1 MIQHPCELGRKQE
14 DTSDLSVIQ
23 RTNHKQDTL
32 KTLKL
37 NPSINDQF
45 LRLRI
50 LLSCY
55 KPLDL
60 RKKSKEIK
68 LSFYTFIGERV
79 KFYLGFTVTIELF
92 STLCFSPLISPL
104 V

>member
-1 MIQHPCELGRKQE
+1 MIQHPCELGRKQK

-32 KTLKL
+32 KTLKPESFNNKFL
-37 NPSINDQF
+37 MSI
-45 LRLRI
+45 LVLRI
-50 LLSCY
+50 VLSCY

-68 LSFYTFIGERV
+68 FSF
-79 KFYLGFTVTIELF
+79 
-92 STLCFSPLISPL
+92 
-104 V
+104 